1 MSVRLVIA
9 DDSATIL
16 ALVTLAVK
24 KDGYE
29 PATATSGTE
38 ALEVIREHRPEL
50 VILDA
55 LMPGMTGYEVCR
67 ALREDVDAPRPHVIM
82 LSAGAR
88 ETDKALAAEVG
99 IDEFVTKPFSPLA
112 LRARVREI
120 LGDP

>member
-1 MSVRLVIA
+1 
-9 DDSATIL
+9 
-16 ALVTLAVK
+16 
-24 KDGYE
+24 
-29 PATATSGTE
+29 
-38 ALEVIREHRPEL
+38 